1 MHALMDTVDDP
12 ISQAEAPE
20 TGCLDE
26 LRVPLADWTDPAA
39 ANDAAEGPIVRS
51 ID

>member
-1 MHALMDTVDDP
+1 MHTLMDTIDDR
-12 ISQAEAPE
+12 ISQAEVPE
-20 TGCLDE
+20 TGCVDE

-39 ANDAAEGPIVRS
+39 ANGTAEGPIVRS